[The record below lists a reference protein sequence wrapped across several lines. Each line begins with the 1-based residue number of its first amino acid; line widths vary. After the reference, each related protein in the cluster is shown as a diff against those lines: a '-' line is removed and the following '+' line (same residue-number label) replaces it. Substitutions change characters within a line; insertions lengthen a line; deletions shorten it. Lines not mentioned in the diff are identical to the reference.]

1 MQSVPVSPPPM
12 TITSFPS
19 AVIQLSFS
27 HCDSSFPSFVNK
39 SFFWFAVRNSIAKLT
54 PFNSR
59 PATGKSR
66 GLVAPSVRQ
75 SASKF
80 AFSSLTSTFLPTSAL
95 VTNSIPSSRRRLTRR
110 STVSFSSFMLGIP
123 YMSRPPTRSARSN
136 TVTLWPIWF
145 NWSAQA
151 NPAGPDPTTA
161 TVMPVRSLGIR
172 GVIFPS
178 RKARSTIEYS
188 MFLMVTGLSTSP
200 ATQDPSQGAGHT
212 RPVNS
217 GKLFVLCRRSMASSQ
232 WSWKTRLFHSG
243 IRLLTGHPE

>member
-1 MQSVPVSPPPM
+1 MSSKFVTDLQRWRIEVPMQSVPVSPPPI

-27 HCDSSFPSFVNK
+27 HWDSSFPSLVNS
-39 SFFWFAVRNSIAKLT
+39 SFFWLAVRNSIAKCT
-54 PFNSR
+54 PFSSL
-59 PATGKSR
+59 PETGKSR
-66 GLVAPSVRQ
+66 GFVDPSVRQ
-75 SASKF
+75 SASNCEF
-80 AFSSLTSTFLPTSAL
+80 NSLTSTFFPTSAL
-95 VTNSIPSSRRRLTRR
+95 VTNSIPSSRSRLTRR

-123 YMSRPPTRSARSN
+123 YMSSPPMRSARSK
-136 TVTLWPIWF
+136 TVTLCPIWF

-161 TVMPVRSLGIR
+161 TVMPLRSSGMR

-200 ATQDPSQGAGHT
+200 ATQDPSQGAGQT

-217 GKLFVLCRRSMASSQ
+217 GKLLVLCRRSMASSQ
-232 WSWKTRLFHSG
+232 AS
-243 IRLLTGHPE
+243 